1 MLTCSYSSLM
11 NQLPIFMQIIVNVLR
26 YLIKLKVTNVICI
39 YFIKGPG
46 RYAKNIPVIIK
57 LNEHTASNETT
68 LPEI

>member
-1 MLTCSYSSLM
+1 MYSLM

-46 RYAKNIPVIIK
+46 SYVKNIPVIIK
-57 LNEHTASNETT
+57 LNEHAASNETT

>member
-26 YLIKLKVTNVICI
+26 YIKVTNIICI

-46 RYAKNIPVIIK
+46 SYVKNIPVIIK